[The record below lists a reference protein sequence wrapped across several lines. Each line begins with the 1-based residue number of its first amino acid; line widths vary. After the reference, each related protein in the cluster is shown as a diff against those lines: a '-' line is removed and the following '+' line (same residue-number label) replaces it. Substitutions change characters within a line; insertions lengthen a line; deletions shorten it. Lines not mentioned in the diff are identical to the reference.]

1 MHFSF
6 TTELPGALIL
16 MNNYQL
22 CWQKSTQKKEKGNWY
37 RRRENGTEF
46 RSVQEYVKIWRQC
59 NYLPEGWNKLHNLL
73 CPTRDPIAGFL
84 KWNLEGWNALPKQ
97 ILIFWQ
103 VASTLISISNY
114 IYRIIKVCVIYL
126 RMIFVY
132 WFSTGTIHKT
142 INQKLQKKK
151 KRRIICERGTQLSN
165 LWGAQKNPL
174 WQITSI
180 QADFAEFVSLTQY
193 GVVLNVVSLE
203 LKNQKANSLFQLWY
217 WSYKRSTKRCNFH
230 THKECLSRFGGWE
243 TMHSPEELKIDLWT
257 VRDLGKKNWKVG
269 ENESD
274 WEMGGSELL

>member
-1 MHFSF
+1 MKFGGLECPAKTDSDILTSGKHSHLSF
-6 TTELPGALIL
+6 KL
-16 MNNYQL
+16 
-22 CWQKSTQKKEKGNWY
+22 
-37 RRRENGTEF
+37 
-46 RSVQEYVKIWRQC
+46 
-59 NYLPEGWNKLHNLL
+59 YLPNYKSVCYLFTDDI
-73 CPTRDPIAGFL
+73 C
-84 KWNLEGWNALPKQ
+84 
-97 ILIFWQ
+97 ILIFNWNNSQ
-103 VASTLISISNY
+103 N
-114 IYRIIKVCVIYL
+114 
-126 RMIFVY
+126 
-132 WFSTGTIHKT
+132 
-142 INQKLQKKK
+142 NQSKIAKK

-230 THKECLSRFGGWE
+230 THRECLFRFGGWE